1 MKNIGSLFK
10 SLQILTFFS
19 SITGG
24 KFSKGV
30 VTQGSIVLNNG
41 SEITYSGGPAVNFFT
56 GGLVIF

>member
-10 SLQILTFFS
+10 SLQILTFFHLLLVV
-19 SITGG
+19 
-24 KFSKGV
+24 SKGV

-41 SEITYSGGPAVNFFT
+41 SEITYSGGPAVKFFT